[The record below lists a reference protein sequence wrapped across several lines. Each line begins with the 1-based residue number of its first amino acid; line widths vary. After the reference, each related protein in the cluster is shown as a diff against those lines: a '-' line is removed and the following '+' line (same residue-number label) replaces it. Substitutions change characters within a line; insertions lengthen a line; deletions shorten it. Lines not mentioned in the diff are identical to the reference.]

1 MVMTKD
7 SVENLVLYHS
17 VSQFIYTEARLQDEH
32 QYDEWEALWA
42 DDGVYW
48 VPANGADID
57 PEKEMSIIY
66 DNRSR
71 IALRVRQL
79 HTGRR
84 YAQEPA
90 SSLRRT
96 ISNIEISVLD
106 NGEIEASANALIFES
121 NLRGEF
127 VWAAR
132 NIYRLRREGAS
143 FKIAKKTVILAN
155 NDKAL
160 YTLAYLV

>member
-1 MVMTKD
+1 MVVIEK
-7 SVENLVLYHS
+7 SVENLILHHA
-17 VSQFIYTEARLQDEH
+17 VSQFIFTEARLQDEH

-48 VPANGADID
+48 VPANGSDID

-96 ISNIEISVLD
+96 ISNIEMRVLD
-106 NGEIEASANALIFES
+106 NGEIEASSNAMIFES

-127 VWAAR
+127 VWATR
-132 NIYRLRREGAS
+132 NIYRLRHAGTS

-160 YTLAYLV
+160 YTLAFLV